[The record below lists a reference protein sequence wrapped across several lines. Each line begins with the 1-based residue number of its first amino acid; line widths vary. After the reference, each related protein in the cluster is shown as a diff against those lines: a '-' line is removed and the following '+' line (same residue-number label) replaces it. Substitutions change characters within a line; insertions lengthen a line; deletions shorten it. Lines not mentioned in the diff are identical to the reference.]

1 MKARIRFSLLGL
13 AAVICAAQPTTILAA
28 ETAKPAKELSFGI
41 IQGPTLEQARGQAL
55 DWLKSVKN
63 DPAALKQFDAIW
75 ANENLSQLDKVSETL
90 ILGSADAAK
99 LLNEARTPEVP
110 APKEVPALLRDQKA
124 NAFFRNNL
132 ALAYGKALAN
142 RRIHEDAL
150 EVLNKNVKVDQV
162 VDPAALYFHKA
173 IAEHALLNKEE
184 ATRSINK
191 VYECADAAE
200 RYKMVALLM
209 QLDMETWQEKGLTRI
224 GQLMGTV
231 ERRLDVARG
240 GPHTQ
245 KIEAEIVKRLDEE
258 IKKIENQAK
267 GSGSGNGEGC
277 PSGAPKDGGGK
288 PGDNVQ
294 SSSPQKDSM
303 GGNGK
308 GPGKIDPKDYK
319 GDPLQLGTLPE
330 VERAKALQRK
340 LAELPPEKRQLI
352 EAYYRKVAGESTNK

>member
-1 MKARIRFSLLGL
+1 VL
-13 AAVICAAQPTTILAA
+13 CAAQPTTTLAA
-28 ETAKPAKELSFGI
+28 ETARPAKELSFGV

-63 DPAALKQFDAIW
+63 DPEALKQFEAIW
-75 ANENLSQLDKVSETL
+75 ANENLSHLDKVADTL
-90 ILGSADAAK
+90 TLGSADAAK
-99 LLNEARTPEVP
+99 ILGDARNTELP
-110 APKEVPALLRDQKA
+110 APKEIPALVRDQKQPS
-124 NAFFRNNL
+124 FFRNNL
-132 ALAYGKALAN
+132 ALVYGKALSN

-150 EVLNKNVKVDQV
+150 EVLNKNVKADQV
-162 VDPAALYFHKA
+162 VDPSALYFHKA
-173 IAEHALLNKEE
+173 ISEHALLNKEE

-191 VYECADAAE
+191 IYECADAAE

-240 GPHTQ
+240 GPQTQ

-258 IKKIENQAK
+258 IKKIENQCK

-277 PSGAPKDGGGK
+277 PSGAPKDGSGGK
-288 PGDNVQ
+288 PGDTVQ
-294 SSSPQKDSM
+294 PSSPQKDSE

-330 VERAKALQRK
+330 IERTKAMMRK
-340 LAELPPEKRQLI
+340 IAELPPEKRKMI
-352 EAYYRKVAGESTNK
+352 EDYYKKVANEGTANK